1 MKKTYTEAE
10 FRAVEAIAST
20 TGKIFGGTPV
30 FSIWMAMPF
39 DRKRAAEASAM
50 AVEKRQKWQ
59 GKTLADIRAKAAEL
73 DDRGDGQV
81 PEWYYLRD
89 VAEEA
94 AEHGGLDVAEILEEC
109 DALDAG
115 LASRRSVADAE
126 NRVATAARE
135 LSLAPFRA
143 EAAVLAKRIGGHS
156 EYLAERLASGV
167 TAAAILAE
175 RQALSDSGGPDT
187 WGYAHGTDFEGGDW

>member
-30 FSIWMAMPF
+30 FSAWMAMPF
-39 DRKRAAEASAM
+39 ARKRAAEASALL
-50 AVEKRQKWQ
+50 VEKRQKWA
-59 GKTLADIRAKAAEL
+59 GKTLADIRAKAADL
-73 DDRGDGQV
+73 DARSDGQV
-81 PEWYYLRD
+81 PPWYYLRD

-94 AEHGGLDVAEILEEC
+94 AEHGGIDVTELLAEC

-115 LASRRSVADAE
+115 LASRRSVADEE
-126 NRVATAARE
+126 NRIATEARE

-143 EAAVLAKRIGGHS
+143 EAAGLAKKTGVPA

-167 TAAAILAE
+167 TAVAIIAE
-175 RQALSDSGGPDT
+175 RQALADSGGPDT

>member
-1 MKKTYTEAE
+1 MKKTYTEAD
-10 FRAVEAIAST
+10 FLAVEAIAST

-30 FSIWMAMPF
+30 FSAWMAMPF
-39 DRKRAAEASAM
+39 ARKRAAESAAL

-59 GKTLADIRAKAAEL
+59 GKTLADIRAKAAAL
-73 DDRGDGQV
+73 DARGDGQV
-81 PEWYYLRD
+81 PPWYYLRD

-94 AEHGGLDVAEILEEC
+94 AEHGGLDVAELLAEC
-109 DALDAG
+109 DAADAE
-115 LASRRSVADAE
+115 LAGRRAVSDAE
-126 NRVATAARE
+126 NRIATAARE
-135 LSLAPFRA
+135 LRIAPFRA

-175 RQALSDSGGPDT
+175 RQALSDRGGRDT
-187 WGYAHGTDFEGGDW
+187 SGYAHGTDFEGGDW

>member
-39 DRKRAAEASAM
+39 DRKRAAEAAAM
-50 AVEKRQKWQ
+50 AVEKRNKWA
-59 GKTLADIRAKAAEL
+59 GKTLADIRAKAADL
-73 DDRGDGQV
+73 DARSDGQV
-81 PEWYYLRD
+81 PPWYYLRD

-94 AEHGGLDVAEILEEC
+94 ATFGGLDVAEILEEC

-115 LASRRSVADAE
+115 LASRRSVADEE
-126 NRVATAARE
+126 NRIATEARE

-143 EAAVLAKRIGGHS
+143 EAAGLAKKTGVPA

-167 TAAAILAE
+167 TAVAIIAE
-175 RQALSDSGGPDT
+175 RQALADSGGPDT